1 MKKYLGHDARIDHV
15 AIAVTDLQEALFL
28 YRDILGFE
36 LLNQREIKGEFSG
49 MISAELCAG
58 GFSIVLVQGT
68 EPKSQVSR
76 FIEKYG
82 PGVQHVAI
90 ATEDIENVTD
100 KLKASGM
107 EFSTDIIRG
116 ENLIQIF
123 TKRDG
128 NSGVMFEL
136 IKRTKSTEG
145 FDANNIQ
152 SLFEQ
157 LEANDAY

>member
-1 MKKYLGHDARIDHV
+1 MKKYLGHHARIDHI
-15 AIAVTDLQEALFL
+15 AIAVKDIKEALFL
-28 YRDILGFE
+28 YEDILGFE
-36 LLNQREIKGEFSG
+36 LLNTREIKGEFSG
-49 MISAELCAG
+49 MLSAELCAG

-68 EPKSQVSR
+68 EPESQVSR
-76 FIEKYG
+76 YIEKYG

-90 ATEDIENVTD
+90 TVDDIENVTSRL
-100 KLKASGM
+100 KLAGM

-128 NSGVMFEL
+128 NCGMMFEL
-136 IKRTKSTEG
+136 IKRAKSEEG
-145 FDANNIQ
+145 FEENSIR

-157 LEANDAY
+157 LEASEAY

>member
-1 MKKYLGHDARIDHV
+1 MKKYLGHHARIDHI
-15 AIAVTDLQEALFL
+15 AIAVIDLKEALFL
-28 YRDILGFE
+28 YEDILGFE
-36 LLNQREIKGEFSG
+36 LVNKREVKGGFSG
-49 MISAELCAG
+49 MLSAELCAG

-90 ATEDIENVTD
+90 EVDDIEPVTE
-100 KLKASGM
+100 KLKSAGM
-107 EFSTDIIRG
+107 KFSTDIIRG

-128 NSGVMFEL
+128 NCGMMFEL
-136 IKRTKSTEG
+136 IKRAKSEG
-145 FDANNIQ
+145 GFEENNIQ

-157 LEANDAY
+157 LEANESY

>member
-1 MKKYLGHDARIDHV
+1 MKKYLGHHARIDHI
-15 AIAVTDLQEALFL
+15 AIAVNDLKEALFL
-28 YRDILGFE
+28 YEGILGFE
-36 LLNQREIKGEFSG
+36 LVNQREIQGDFSG

-68 EPKSQVSR
+68 DPKSQVSR

-90 ATEDIENVTD
+90 AVEDIESVTN
-100 KLKASGM
+100 KLKLAGM
-107 EFSTDIIRG
+107 GFCTDIIRG

-123 TKRDG
+123 TKRDSNCG
-128 NSGVMFEL
+128 MMFEL
-136 IKRTKSTEG
+136 IKRVKSTEG
-145 FDANNIQ
+145 FDQNNIQ